1 MLSSK
6 KNGMGLLCVSVHVT
20 GAGAAPAPQCHRC
33 PAGKFKSPEMIFSRC
48 TACPENTF
56 SASPGAG
63 RCEPCTNGTI
73 SRENSVACFCPN
85 GTLTVDWTCTQIFSE
100 GVKLSGFV
108 DVPRGN
114 ASVVVDLEAFKRQLI
129 SGIAA
134 LYNISESLVL
144 SLLQST
150 AGTKTDIYLLA
161 TDAEQHAQT
170 VNQTAAVKPPIMP
183 NAEQTIVQ
191 VSLNEGTVSTCVS
204 NEISTGTTCV
214 CAPGYTRVGSACV
227 ACAAGKVKAQTG
239 DMACDTCTNN
249 TFSTA
254 GAVECAP
261 CAVSSTAKEDHT
273 SCVCNSGFVFYNKT
287 CTAVESVHVR
297 VSGSVDVTQGNL
309 TVSQLEDLLLNGM
322 SAFFNVP
329 KDFIIMIIMQSMT
342 SSTTP
347 PPTSTT
353 TTAARTTPP
362 PTSTTTTAART
373 TTTSAARTTTTAAA
387 RTTPPP
393 TSTTTSAAHTTTTS
407 AARTTTTA
415 AARTTTTSAARTT
428 TTAAA
433 RTTTTPAPHNTS
445 NSTRTGRRLLSV
457 PTQPVNFTA
466 VVQAISPSQL
476 LLVQT
481 LANAT
486 ANLSTL
492 LTNITEMNVSIASA
506 QSVEA
511 FVNDDGS
518 RFDCPDG
525 RLPIPNVTTWRLV
538 CRPPLPP
545 KPPDNTVLVATLV
558 VVIFVVLVLGGAY
571 NYHRIRDWLSYTA
584 VPTAPPDAKPP
595 TTLAPGI
602 QTMHASFLDS
612 FCRTAN
618 LQFPATVAIEY
629 HLIPSQST

>member
-1 MLSSK
+1 
-6 KNGMGLLCVSVHVT
+6 
-20 GAGAAPAPQCHRC
+20 
-33 PAGKFKSPEMIFSRC
+33 
-48 TACPENTF
+48 
-56 SASPGAG
+56 
-63 RCEPCTNGTI
+63 
-73 SRENSVACFCPN
+73 
-85 GTLTVDWTCTQIFSE
+85 VDSNCTQIFSQC
-100 GVKLSGFV
+100 VMLSGFV
-108 DVPRGN
+108 DVSRSN
-114 ASVVVDLEAFKRQLI
+114 SSVVVDLEAFKRQLI
-129 SGIAA
+129 SSIAA

-170 VNQTAAVKPPIMP
+170 VNQTTAVKPPVLQ

-191 VSLNEGTVSTCVS
+191 VSLNEGMVSTCSS

-214 CAPGYTRVGSACV
+214 CAPGYTRAGSQCV

-239 DMACDTCTNN
+239 DMACDKCSNN
-249 TFSTA
+249 TFSTTA
-254 GAVECAP
+254 AVECAP

-297 VSGSVDVTQGNL
+297 VSGSVDVTQGNF
-309 TVSQLEDLLLNGM
+309 TASQLEDLLLNGM

-329 KDFIIMIIMQSMT
+329 TDFIIMIIMQSMT

-353 TTAARTTPP
+353 T
-362 PTSTTTTAART
+362 
-373 TTTSAARTTTTAAA
+373 
-387 RTTPPP
+387 
-393 TSTTTSAAHTTTTS
+393 
-407 AARTTTTA
+407 
-415 AARTTTTSAARTT
+415 SAARTT

-433 RTTTTPAPHNTS
+433 RTTTTPTPHNTS
-445 NSTRTGRRLLSV
+445 NSTRTGRRLLNV

-476 LLVQT
+476 LQVQT

-492 LTNITEMNVSIASA
+492 LRNTTRMNVSIAST

-525 RLPIPNVTTWRLV
+525 RLPIPNVTIWRLV

-545 KPPDNTVLVATLV
+545 EPVDNTALVAALV
-558 VVIFVVLVLGGAY
+558 VLIFVGIGLGGAY
-571 NYHRIRDWLSYTA
+571 NYRRIRDWLTYKA
-584 VPTAPPDAKPP
+584 VPTAPEDAKPQ
-595 TTLAPGI
+595 TTTAPAPAPGI
-602 QTMHASFLDS
+602 QTMHTSFLDS

-629 HLIPSQST
+629 HLVPSQST

>member
-6 KNGMGLLCVSVHVT
+6 KNVMVLLCVVVHVK
-20 GAGAAPAPQCHRC
+20 GAGAAPVPQCHRC

-73 SRENSVACFCPN
+73 SRENSAACFCPN
-85 GTLTVDWTCTQIFSE
+85 GTLTVDWTCKQIFSE

-114 ASVVVDLEAFKRQLI
+114 SSVVVDLEAFKLQLI
-129 SGIAA
+129 AGIAA

-170 VNQTAAVKPPIMP
+170 VNQTTAVKPPMLQ

-191 VSLNEGTVSTCVS
+191 VSLNEGVMSTCAS

-214 CAPGYTRVGSACV
+214 CAPGHTRVGRQCV
-227 ACAAGKVKAQTG
+227 GCAAGKVKAEAG
-239 DMACDTCTNN
+239 DMACGACSNN
-249 TFSTA
+249 TFSRTA
-254 GAVECAP
+254 AVECAA
-261 CAVSSTAKEDHT
+261 CALSSTANLDHT
-273 SCVCNSGFVFYNKT
+273 SCVCHTGFVFYNNT

-322 SAFFNVP
+322 SAFFKVP
-329 KDFIIMIIMQSMT
+329 QDFIIMIIMQAMT

-353 TTAARTTPP
+353 T
-362 PTSTTTTAART
+362 SAART
-373 TTTSAARTTTTAAA
+373 TTTSAARTTTT
-387 RTTPPP
+387 
-393 TSTTTSAAHTTTTS
+393 
-407 AARTTTTA
+407 
-415 AARTTTTSAARTT
+415 
-428 TTAAA
+428 
-433 RTTTTPAPHNTS
+433 PAPLNTS
-445 NSTRTGRRLLSV
+445 NSTHTGRRLLAL
-457 PTQPVNFTA
+457 PTQRVNFTA
-466 VVQAISPSQL
+466 VVQAVSASQL
-476 LLVQT
+476 LLVQS

-492 LTNITEMNVSIASA
+492 LRNITAMNVSIRRS

-525 RLPIPNVTTWRLV
+525 RLPIQNTTIWQLF

-545 KPPDNTVLVATLV
+545 EPPDNTVLVATLAV
-558 VVIFVVLVLGGAY
+558 VFLVILGLGGAY
-571 NYHRIRDWLSYTA
+571 NYRRIADWLGGSKYTA
-584 VPTAPPDAKPP
+584 VPTAPSGAQTQ
-595 TTLAPGI
+595 TTAAPAPAAPATAPGI
-602 QTMHASFLDS
+602 QPMHASFLQS

-618 LQFPATVAIEY
+618 LQVPATVAIEY
-629 HLIPSQST
+629 HLVPSEST

>member
-6 KNGMGLLCVSVHVT
+6 KNVMVLLCVAVHVT
-20 GAGAAPAPQCHRC
+20 GSAGAPAPQCHRC

-329 KDFIIMIIMQSMT
+329 TDFIIMIIMQSMT

-362 PTSTTTTAART
+362 PTS
-373 TTTSAARTTTTAAA
+373 
-387 RTTPPP
+387 
-393 TSTTTSAAHTTTTS
+393 
-407 AARTTTTA
+407 
-415 AARTTTTSAARTT
+415 TTTSAARTT